1 LPYIIDGHN
10 LIGAMK
16 EIRLEDPDDEARLA
30 GLLRRFCSRN
40 QRRVTVYFDRGT
52 PAGTS
57 PRDAGGLSIHF
68 VRPPRSADQAILQH
82 LSRLKGAARN
92 WTVVSSDLEVQASAR
107 RSGAKVMTSRD
118 FARLLTQGASSAGQ
132 EDKPTSDLSEDEVS
146 DWERLFNRRGRR
158 GRGE

>member
-1 LPYIIDGHN
+1 
-10 LIGAMK
+10 MK

-57 PRDAGGLSIHF
+57 PRDAGGLAIRF

-107 RSGAKVMTSRD
+107 HAGARVLSSHE
-118 FARLLTQGASSAGQ
+118 FARLISKSVNPPTHREKPGADLTEEEIREWQ
-132 EDKPTSDLSEDEVS
+132 
-146 DWERLFNRRGRR
+146 RLF
-158 GRGE
+158 GEQHEGE